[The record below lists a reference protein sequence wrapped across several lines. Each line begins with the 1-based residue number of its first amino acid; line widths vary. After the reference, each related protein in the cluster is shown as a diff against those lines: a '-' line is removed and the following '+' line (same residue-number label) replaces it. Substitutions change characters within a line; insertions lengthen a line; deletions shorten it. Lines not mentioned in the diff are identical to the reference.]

1 MQIAEIYDRQ
11 ESYEAIR
18 RGQAEYLSTF
28 GTHEERV
35 QAFHRFVLSG
45 QLASRELSLQ
55 RLDLRAL
62 VT

>member
-1 MQIAEIYDRQ
+1 MAEKYDCQ
-11 ESYEAIR
+11 ESYEVIR
-18 RGQAEYLSTF
+18 RSQAEYLSKF

-35 QAFHRFVLSG
+35 QAFHGFARSG

-55 RLDLRAL
+55 RLGLPVL